1 MNNFK
6 LGFLSKCAEYG
17 VDPRIMIVNS
27 PHITSSTGAP
37 SSGIGSLSPYGSYSG
52 DYGADTTSSSRKSKV
67 KKVLSTIIPLL
78 GIAGVGAG
86 GYYGYKKYKEH
97 KRKQRIKDN
106 LITGGLIAAPIAA
119 ATTIPKMIINHKANK
134 LVRPI
139 LNKAL

>member
-17 VDPRIMIVNS
+17 VDPKIMIVNS

-37 SSGIGSLSPYGSYSG
+37 SSGIGASPYGLYSG
-52 DYGADTTSSSRKSKV
+52 AYGADTASSSKKSKV

-86 GYYGYKKYKEH
+86 GYYGYKKYKDH

-119 ATTIPKMIINHKANK
+119 ATTIPKMLVNYEANK

>member
-37 SSGIGSLSPYGSYSG
+37 SSGIGSSPYGLYSG
-52 DYGADTTSSSRKSKV
+52 AYGVDSASSSKKSKV

-78 GIAGVGAG
+78 GIAGAGAG

-119 ATTIPKMIINHKANK
+119 ATTIPKMLVNHEANK